1 MAKIGDRSKADYLY
15 QMSQGYGAGLNDN
28 GQGENR
34 VDPNFFFYNSDP
46 NSPVVM
52 KNNGLFNKSPNVQY
66 RSNKNINAGVLTDN
80 GNVWRP
86 ALMPYEQWK
95 RLQDSGAADPNYQ
108 FEHPLPEQKPH
119 PGQAIKDMA
128 GNANLYNGTAA
139 LNTPTHTM
147 PDGTVHPGATHEE
160 YLEQIALKTGAVPG
174 RNPNQVVA
182 DQLTANF
189 PDAQSILQQSSQLN
203 DDALTTRALD
213 ALRMAQEGEGISNE
227 PTLTDKK
234 RNRTN
239 YGEMLMDRLNNADP
253 GMMTGAEKLMRVG
266 GEIVGASN
274 QGGLAAM
281 QAAGQSYGAIQD
293 YERTQRQQQIENQ
306 IDLQDKSG
314 IDAEDRMEMLD
325 QVGVFESEL
334 SKMDEVLTALRVA
347 KGDGYG
353 DITGPVAGTLG
364 ARFDAMSTDERAQ
377 YRADIRLV
385 AEKLRVSAIL
395 ENTANTKGAISD
407 KEMALFE
414 SPVPPMT
421 AQEGVW
427 IRWIERRQRILQQV
441 VNRMR
446 NNIYIDPNSEIGSPI
461 VISESDY
468 NSKYGSSR
476 GGGSSQSRTTPQSSN
491 NTYSQEDADVLNQY
505 GLGQ

>member
-1 MAKIGDRSKADYLY
+1 MAIPLINFGPNPFGIKTQRELDAEKLALAKQNQTFGITSMPEIDPSLRTNNGPYIN
-15 QMSQGYGAGLNDN
+15 SQAII
-28 GQGENR
+28 
-34 VDPNFFFYNSDP
+34 
-46 NSPVVM
+46 NSPTGRFTTGPDGRKVPDM
-52 KNNGLFNKSPNVQY
+52 RTRTSPH
-66 RSNKNINAGVLTDN
+66 
-80 GNVWRP
+80 
-86 ALMPYEQWK
+86 
-95 RLQDSGAADPNYQ
+95 GA
-108 FEHPLPEQKPH
+108 PLPRSVVNRLE
-119 PGQAIKDMA
+119 
-128 GNANLYNGTAA
+128 GNIASVPEPNLYNGTAA

-147 PDGTVHPGATHEE
+147 PDGTVHPGATHED
-160 YLEQIALKTGAVPG
+160 YLAMQAIEPNLPG

-189 PDAQSILQQSSQLN
+189 PDSQSILERSSQLN
-203 DDALTTRALD
+203 DDDALNTRALD
-213 ALRMAQEGEGISNE
+213 ALRMAQEGQGIVNNE
-227 PTLTDKK
+227 TDKK
-234 RNRTN
+234 RNRTSF
-239 YGEMLMDRLNNADP
+239 GEMLMDRLNNADP

-293 YERTQRQQQIENQ
+293 YERAQRQQQIENQ
-306 IDLQDKSG
+306 LELQDKSG

-347 KGDGYG
+347 QGDGYG

-407 KEMALFE
+407 KEMDLFK

-446 NNIYIDPNSEIGSPI
+446 NNIYIDPNSEIGNPI
-461 VISESDY
+461 VMSESDY

-476 GGGSSQSRTTPQSSN
+476 GGGSSRSRTTPQSSN

>member
-1 MAKIGDRSKADYLY
+1 MATIGDRSKADYLY
-15 QMSQGYGAGLNDN
+15 QMSQGYGAGLNDS

-34 VDPNFFFYNSDP
+34 VDPNFFFYNSNP

-95 RLQDSGAADPNYQ
+95 RLQDSGAADPNYE

-189 PDAQSILQQSSQLN
+189 PDSQSILQQSSQLD

-239 YGEMLMDRLNNADP
+239 YGEMLMDRLNTADP
-253 GMMTGAEKLMRVG
+253 GMMTGAEKLMRAG
-266 GEIVGASN
+266 GEIVGASE
-274 QGGLAAM
+274 QGTLAAM

-293 YERTQRQQQIENQ
+293 YERAQQQQQIENNINLQTKAGALTGKQQADLTGEIGTYKNQ
-306 IDLQDKSG
+306 I
-314 IDAEDRMEMLD
+314 AMLD
-325 QVGVFESEL
+325 DVITQ
-334 SKMDEVLTALRVA
+334 M
-347 KGDGYG
+347 GDRD
-353 DITGPVAGTLG
+353 DITGPIAGTVG
-364 ARFDAMSTDERAQ
+364 MKAN
-377 YRADIRLV
+377 RADIGLPGYNYDKSSEYRQATGALQLMMQDLKV
-385 AEKLRVSAIL
+385 KGIL
-395 ENTANTKGAISD
+395 DNTKNTKGAISD
-407 KEMALFE
+407 KEMKLFA
-414 SPVPPMT
+414 SGVPVIGID
-421 AQEGVW
+421 QEGVW
-427 IRWIERRQRILQQV
+427 KSWLQERRDAYARIVYRLENGIRIDPSTGQIISQNNQAYTGKQPKEV
-441 VNRMR
+441 EYTTITETTTNGSNYTVSPEIEAEF
-446 NNIYIDPNSEIGSPI
+446 NNI
-461 VISESDY
+461 
-468 NSKYGSSR
+468 
-476 GGGSSQSRTTPQSSN
+476 
-491 NTYSQEDADVLNQY
+491 
-505 GLGQ
+505 